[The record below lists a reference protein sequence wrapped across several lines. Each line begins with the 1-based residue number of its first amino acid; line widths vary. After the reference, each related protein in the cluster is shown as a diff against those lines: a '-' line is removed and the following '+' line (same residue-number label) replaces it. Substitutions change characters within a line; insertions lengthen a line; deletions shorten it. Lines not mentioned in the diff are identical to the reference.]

1 MRPSTVG
8 WKNMDFKR
16 FSLLIATRTIL
27 VMLALLF
34 LTQAV
39 MHEGYHATTLLLSA
53 VIIIQFFEIIRFIS
67 RTNAE
72 LVRFFDA
79 VRHADFSQRFE
90 LKSLGT
96 GFDELGSTFTDI
108 LQRIQTV
115 RSNQEAELR
124 HSKAIIEHVPVPLLS
139 IDNNGK
145 ITLLN
150 HSIRRLFGTNIV
162 THIDDMAQFNEHFP
176 KKLQG
181 ILAGERTLMNIT
193 IDGMEHKLIISATE
207 IITATHQET
216 LLSMQ
221 DIQSELA
228 LAQLQAWQ
236 DLVSV
241 LTHEIMNSIT
251 PVASL
256 AKTAVDLVEDV
267 QGKTQQLS
275 VMSNETAQQLTKELA
290 EEVAEELDDVL
301 AAVKTV
307 ARRSDG
313 LMQFVTSYRRLTR
326 LPSPNKKTIA
336 VASLFD
342 HVTSLAQQN
351 WQESTIELTCSI
363 MPHTLDIHVD
373 PDMTEQILLN
383 LLLNAEHALILR
395 QRQVGNDIEQQ
406 TDAPKI
412 TLHAFLNMRGHVVI
426 EVADNGKGIEDENMS
441 QIFVPFFTTKKEG
454 SGVGLALTRQV
465 MLAHN
470 GKVSAR
476 NNKQGGA
483 TFSLTF

>member
-1 MRPSTVG
+1 
-8 WKNMDFKR
+8 MDFKR

-27 VMLALLF
+27 AMLTLIF
-34 LTQAV
+34 LTQAI
-39 MHEGYHATTLLLSA
+39 MRDGYHASIMLLSI
-53 VIIIQFFEIIRFIS
+53 VLSIQFFEIIRFIS

-108 LQRIQTV
+108 LKGIQKV
-115 RSNQEAELR
+115 RSHQEAEL
-124 HSKAIIEHVPVPLLS
+124 HHIKAIVEHVPVPLLS
-139 IDNNGK
+139 IDHQGK
-145 ITLLN
+145 ITLWN
-150 HSIRRLFGTNIV
+150 NSVRRLFGTNSV
-162 THIDDMAQFNEHFP
+162 THIDDMAKFNEKFP
-176 KKLQG
+176 QKLQG

-193 IDGMEHKLIISATE
+193 IDDMEHKLIISATE
-207 IITATHQET
+207 ITTATQRET

-256 AKTAVDLVEDV
+256 AQTAVDLVEDV
-267 QGKTQQLS
+267 QEKIQTLPA
-275 VMSNETAQQLTKELA
+275 VTDEIT
-290 EEVAEELDDVL
+290 EELDDVL
-301 AAVKTV
+301 GAVKTV

-313 LMQFVTSYRRLTR
+313 LIQFVTSYRQLTR
-326 LPSPNKKTIA
+326 LPSPNKKTIQ
-336 VASLFD
+336 VESLFS
-342 HVTSLAQQN
+342 HVTTLVRQN
-351 WQESTIELTCSI
+351 WQNHDIDITYDITPLA
-363 MPHTLDIHVD
+363 LDIYAD
-373 PDMTEQILLN
+373 PDMVEQILLN
-383 LLLNAEHALILR
+383 LLLNAAQAII
-395 QRQVGNDIEQQ
+395 Q
-406 TDAPKI
+406 DAVNVSKKQI
-412 TLHAFLNMRGHVVI
+412 TLHAFLNIRGHVVI
-426 EVADNGKGIEDENMS
+426 EVTDNGKGIENDNMS
-441 QIFVPFFTTKKEG
+441 QIFVPFFTTKKDG

-470 GKVSAR
+470 GKVTVR
-476 NNKQGGA
+476 NNINNGA

>member
-1 MRPSTVG
+1 MLHSTVG

-16 FSLLIATRTIL
+16 FSLLIAARTIL
-27 VMLALLF
+27 AMLTLVF

-39 MHEGYHATTLLLSA
+39 MHDGYHATILLLSA
-53 VIIIQFFEIIRFIS
+53 LLFIQFFEIIRFIS
-67 RTNAE
+67 KTNAE

-96 GFDELGSTFTDI
+96 GFEELGVTFTDI
-108 LQRIQTV
+108 LKRIQQV
-115 RSNQEAELR
+115 RSSQEAELR
-124 HSKAIIEHVPVPLLS
+124 HIKAIIEHVPVPLLS
-139 IDNNGK
+139 IDDQGK
-145 ITLLN
+145 ITLWN
-150 HSIRRLFGTNIV
+150 NSVRRLFGTNVV
-162 THIDDMAQFNEHFP
+162 THIDDMAQFNKDFP
-176 KKLQG
+176 KKLKS
-181 ILAGERTLMNIT
+181 ILAGERTLVHIT
-193 IDGMEHKLIISATE
+193 IDGMEHKLIVSATE
-207 IITATHQET
+207 ITTATQHET

-267 QGKTQQLS
+267 QEKAKLLPAITTE
-275 VMSNETAQQLTKELA
+275 VNEEITEDLEDILG
-290 EEVAEELDDVL
+290 
-301 AAVKTV
+301 AVKTV

-313 LMQFVTSYRRLTR
+313 LMQFVTSYRQLTR
-326 LPSPNKKTIA
+326 LPSPNKKAIQ
-336 VASLFD
+336 VATLFA
-342 HVTSLAQQN
+342 HVETLTKQD
-351 WQESTIELTCSI
+351 WQEKGIELTRNI
-363 MPHTLDIHVD
+363 TPQALDIFVD
-373 PDMTEQILLN
+373 ADMVEQILIN
-383 LLLNAEHALILR
+383 LLLNAAQALSHIPSAKVSLS
-395 QRQVGNDIEQQ
+395 
-406 TDAPKI
+406 
-412 TLHAFLNMRGHVVI
+412 AFLNIRGHVVI
-426 EVADNGKGIEDENMS
+426 EVADNGKGIAPDNIQ

-470 GKVSAR
+470 GKVSVH
-476 NNKQGGA
+476 NNEQGGA

>member
-1 MRPSTVG
+1 MQHFTAG

-27 VMLALLF
+27 AMLTLIF
-34 LTQAV
+34 LTQAI
-39 MHEGYHATTLLLSA
+39 MSDGYHATVLLLSA
-53 VIIIQFFEIIRFIS
+53 ILLTQFFEITRFIS
-67 RTNAE
+67 RTNTE
-72 LVRFFDA
+72 LVRFFEA

-96 GFDELGSTFTDI
+96 GFDELGATFTDI
-108 LQRIQTV
+108 LQRIQSV

-124 HSKAIIEHVPVPLLS
+124 HIKAIIEHVPVPLLS
-139 IDNNGK
+139 IDHKGK
-145 ITLLN
+145 ITLWN
-150 HSIRRLFGTNIV
+150 NSVRRLFGTNAV
-162 THIDDMAQFNEHFP
+162 THIDDMAQFNEDFP
-176 KKLQG
+176 KKLQS
-181 ILAGERTLMNIT
+181 ILAGERTLVHIT
-193 IDGMEHKLIISATE
+193 IDDMEHKLIISATE
-207 IITATHQET
+207 ITTATQQET
-216 LLSMQ
+216 LLSLQ

-256 AKTAVDLVEDV
+256 AKTAVDLVQDV
-267 QGKTQQLS
+267 QEKTQS
-275 VMSNETAQQLTKELA
+275 IPAITNEIT
-290 EEVAEELDDVL
+290 EELDDVL
-301 AAVKTV
+301 GAVTTV

-326 LPSPNKKTIA
+326 LPSPNKKTIS
-336 VASLFD
+336 VATIFD
-342 HVTSLAQQN
+342 HVTTLAKQN
-351 WQESTIELTCSI
+351 WQKDNIELSKSI
-363 MPHTLDIHVD
+363 APQALDIHVD
-373 PDMTEQILLN
+373 PDMIEQILLN
-383 LLLNAEHALILR
+383 LLLNAEHALIPTE
-395 QRQVGNDIEQQ
+395 GAIEKRSC
-406 TDAPKI
+406 TPKI
-412 TLHAFLNMRGHVVI
+412 ELNAFLNVRGHVVI
-426 EVADNGKGIEDENMS
+426 EVADNGKGIENKNMT

-470 GKVSAR
+470 GKVAVR
-476 NNKQGGA
+476 NNNQGGA

>member
-1 MRPSTVG
+1 MQHSTVG

-27 VMLALLF
+27 AMLTLIF

-39 MHEGYHATTLLLSA
+39 MHDGYHATILLLSA
-53 VIIIQFFEIIRFIS
+53 VVVIQFFEIMRFIS
-67 RTNAE
+67 KTNAE

-96 GFDELGSTFTDI
+96 GFEELGVTFTNI
-108 LQRIQTV
+108 LKRIQQV
-115 RSNQEAELR
+115 RSSQEAELR
-124 HSKAIIEHVPVPLLS
+124 HIKAVIEHVPVPLLS
-139 IDNNGK
+139 IDDHGKVTLWNN
-145 ITLLN
+145 
-150 HSIRRLFGTNIV
+150 SVRRLFGTNVV
-162 THIDDMAQFNEHFP
+162 THIDDMAQFNKDFP
-176 KKLQG
+176 SKLKS
-181 ILAGERTLMNIT
+181 ILAGERTLVNIT
-193 IDGMEHKLIISATE
+193 IDGMEHKLIVSATE
-207 IITATHQET
+207 ITTATQHET

-267 QGKTQQLS
+267 QEKAKPLPAITVEVS
-275 VMSNETAQQLTKELA
+275 
-290 EEVAEELDDVL
+290 EEIIEDLEDILG
-301 AAVKTV
+301 AVKTV

-326 LPSPNKKTIA
+326 LPSPNKKVVS
-336 VASLFD
+336 VATMFS
-342 HVTSLAQQN
+342 HVTTLAQQN
-351 WQESTIELTCSI
+351 WYKSDIELTCSI
-363 MPHTLDIHVD
+363 MPQALDINVD
-373 PDMTEQILLN
+373 ADMIEQILLN
-383 LLLNAEHALILR
+383 LLLNAEQALIK
-395 QRQVGNDIEQQ
+395 IENEINKQSVK
-406 TDAPKI
+406 AKI
-412 TLHAFLNMRGHVVI
+412 SLEAFLNVRGHVVI
-426 EVADNGKGIEDENMS
+426 EVADNGKGIEEENMS
-441 QIFVPFFTTKKEG
+441 QIFVPFFTTKKDG

-470 GKVSAR
+470 GKVAVR
-476 NNKQGGA
+476 NNEQGGA